1 MGSGLSEWKSTW
13 TVLEVISLHY
23 FVPIPVVPT
32 VIPQVARV
40 AFAFVTFIYEGNWIV
55 IRGDSDNGCLIFIE
69 NV

>member
-40 AFAFVTFIYEGNWIV
+40 AFAFVTFIYEGN
-55 IRGDSDNGCLIFIE
+55 
-69 NV
+69 